1 MVQNDRFA
9 WRFFGPEMARE
20 PAPLLIPTPKPANT
34 IRIFVFGES
43 AAYGDP
49 QPEFG
54 LPRML
59 EAMLDLRYPGAQ
71 FEVYNVAM
79 TAINSHAILP
89 IARECAQQQGDIWVI
104 YMGNNEVVGP
114 FGAGTVF
121 GPQTPSSAL
130 VHASLALKS
139 TRTGQFLDEL
149 IHGLKKRPISEDE
162 WGGMKMFV
170 NNQVR
175 QTDPHMAAVYS
186 RFANNLN
193 AILKT
198 GRHQGAKM
206 VVGTVAV
213 NLRDCAPFGSLH
225 KSDLSDSDLQL
236 WNTLYQEAQQN
247 GNAQE
252 ALDLFRKAA
261 TLDDSFAELHFRMG
275 QCWLAMNRGDE
286 AAKEFS
292 LARDLDTLRFRCDSR
307 LNEIIRLAAANRE
320 QEGIYFADTE
330 SALARQSAQGI
341 PGSEFFYEHVH
352 LTFEGNYFLART
364 FAEQIQKVLPES
376 VARRAGTSQP
386 WPSLEDCARRLAWTD
401 LNRYEAISKIFNRL
415 DDPPFTLQFNHTEQV
430 QSFRHELENLL
441 PATRSG
447 GLRQAVARCREAV
460 ALAPDDWILNKEL
473 GNLQFQLGDPA
484 GAADSFKRMVDLMP
498 LYAQSWALWGR
509 ALSETKRDDDA
520 MAAFQQASR
529 LDPDSCQILTDKAQ
543 ILARAGRDTEA
554 MTEFEK
560 ILKLKSYWGPAHL
573 GLAELLEKRGQ
584 AAEAKK
590 HVEAALQN
598 RMLTPAYLTAL
609 ATFCFQHGWY
619 ASAATNFLDA
629 ARLNPS
635 DAALHLNTG
644 VTFGLLNNNAEAE
657 RQYAE
662 AVRLDP
668 NLAEA
673 RVRLGTELGR
683 QGDTSAA
690 LDQFAAAT
698 RLNPDMLPAR
708 LNYGIAL
715 WNLGRQQEAAE
726 QFNEVLKRYPTNS
739 IALEYLRHMRE
750 AAK

>member
-1 MVQNDRFA
+1 
-9 WRFFGPEMARE
+9 
-20 PAPLLIPTPKPANT
+20 
-34 IRIFVFGES
+34 
-43 AAYGDP
+43 
-49 QPEFG
+49 
-54 LPRML
+54 ML
-59 EAMLDLRYPGAQ
+59 KAMLDLRYAGAQ

-121 GPQTPSSAL
+121 GPQTPSLAL
-130 VHASLALKS
+130 VRASLALKS

-149 IHGLKKRPISEDE
+149 IRGLKKRPISANE

-186 RFANNLN
+186 RFAENLK

-198 GRHQGAKM
+198 GQRRGTKI

-225 KSDLSDSDLQL
+225 KPDLSDSDLQQ
-236 WNTLYQEAQQN
+236 WNVQYQQAQQK
-247 GNAQE
+247 GNPQE
-252 ALDLFRKAA
+252 ALELFRKAA
-261 TLDDSFAELHFRMG
+261 ALDDSFAELHFHMG
-275 QCWLAMNRGDE
+275 QCWQTLNRDDE
-286 AAKEFS
+286 ALKEFS

-307 LNEIIRLAAANRE
+307 LNEIIRRAVADRE

-341 PGSEFFYEHVH
+341 TGAEFFYEHVH

-364 FAEQIQKVLPES
+364 FAEQIKKVLPES
-376 VARRAGTSQP
+376 VTHRAGTSQP
-386 WPSLEDCARRLAWTD
+386 WPSLEDCARRLGWTD
-401 LNRYEAISKIFNRL
+401 LNRYDAISKIFDRL
-415 DDPPFTLQFNHTEQV
+415 GDPPFTLQFNHTEQV
-430 QSFRHELENLL
+430 ESFRHELENLL
-441 PATRSG
+441 PATRST

-460 ALAPDDWILNKEL
+460 SLAPDDWVLNKEL
-473 GNLQFQLGDPA
+473 GNLQFQLGDPV
-484 GAADSFKRMVDLMP
+484 GAADSFKRMADLMP

-509 ALSETKRDDDA
+509 ALSEAKQNEAA
-520 MAAFQQASR
+520 MAAFQQASQ
-529 LDPDSCQILTDKAQ
+529 LDPDSCQILTESAQ
-543 ILARAGRDTEA
+543 MLAREGKDTEA
-554 MTEFEK
+554 IAQFEK
-560 ILKLKSYWGPAHL
+560 VLKLKSYWGPAHL

-584 AAEAKK
+584 AAEAQK

-609 ATFCFQHGWY
+609 ATFWFQHGLY
-619 ASAATNFLDA
+619 APAATNFLDA
-629 ARLNPS
+629 IRLNPS

-644 VTFGLLNNNAEAE
+644 VTFGLLNNSAEAQK
-657 RQYAE
+657 QYAE

-668 NLAEA
+668 NLTEA
-673 RVRLGTELGR
+673 HVRLGTELGR
-683 QGDTSAA
+683 QGNNMAA
-690 LDQFAAAT
+690 LEQFAAAT
-698 RLNPDMLPAR
+698 RLNPDMLQAR

-715 WNLGRQQEAAE
+715 SNLGRQQEAAQ

-739 IALEYLRHMRE
+739 IALEYLRHIGP
-750 AAK
+750 AN